1 MNQSDDNGQKE
12 KQAQLPS
19 QRLSPETKERALRDV
34 AWVAEFL
41 GVSRSWVYQATSTG
55 VLPCVRLG
63 ATLRFEK
70 AAIERWLKG
79 EKSKSVKLPGCR

>member
-1 MNQSDDNGQKE
+1 MDQSDEKGQSD
-12 KQAQLPS
+12 KQAQTPS

-41 GVSRSWVYQATSTG
+41 GVSRSWVYQATTTG
-55 VLPCVRLG
+55 VLPCIRLG

-70 AAIERWLKG
+70 GAIERWLKG